1 MNYTNILKSVTQRL
15 PLPNQVRNS
24 ARGYAY
30 AVDSWTLLDRFLLLG
45 SEDGTY
51 YVSPQKL
58 TVEHADNLINLIKTD
73 GEAVVSKI
81 VQVSVGGKAPKNDP
95 AIFALALAASYGDES
110 TRSAAL
116 DALPRVCRTGT
127 HLFQFAEAVSSMRG
141 WGRGLRKAVGR
152 WYNSQPVEALELAAV
167 KYVQR
172 NGWSHR
178 DLLRLAHPKPVDEG
192 HRSLYKWIVDGEIEG
207 NLPLVSASSALVGL
221 SAKEAATLIRE
232 NRIPREAVPT
242 SLLAEAEVW
251 EALLE
256 AMPITALIR
265 NLGTLTKVGALHGSN
280 LRKVTKQLTD
290 AERLRLGRVH
300 PLAILNALAT
310 YASGGGVRSGAQW
323 EPITAVVDALNQA
336 FYAAFVAARATGK
349 RLLIG
354 LDVSGSMV
362 GTRVAGMAALDCR
375 RACGA
380 MALVAAAVED
390 APTFVAFDTESYPL
404 TLSRN
409 RRLDDVV
416 DLLARTGGGGT
427 DCALPIK
434 YAIKNKIEVDAF
446 VIYTDSETWAGS
458 EHPVAALQR
467 YRNTMRIPAKMVVVA
482 MAANRF
488 SIGDQRDPN
497 MLNVVGLDP
506 TVPAVIEQFLA

>member
-1 MNYTNILKSVTQRL
+1 
-15 PLPNQVRNS
+15 
-24 ARGYAY
+24 
-30 AVDSWTLLDRFLLLG
+30 
-45 SEDGTY
+45 
-51 YVSPQKL
+51 
-58 TVEHADNLINLIKTD
+58 
-73 GEAVVSKI
+73 
-81 VQVSVGGKAPKNDP
+81 
-95 AIFALALAASYGDES
+95 
-110 TRSAAL
+110 
-116 DALPRVCRTGT
+116 
-127 HLFQFAEAVSSMRG
+127 
-141 WGRGLRKAVGR
+141 
-152 WYNSQPVEALELAAV
+152 
-167 KYVQR
+167 
-172 NGWSHR
+172 
-178 DLLRLAHPKPVDEG
+178 LAHPKPVDEG
-192 HRSLYKWIVDGEIEG
+192 HRALYKWIVDAELPHASSGERGPEG
-207 NLPLVSASSALVGL
+207 EGFALIRASSALAGL
-221 SAKEAATLIRE
+221 SVEDACVQIRE
-232 NRIPREAVPT
+232 NQIPREAIPT
-242 SLLAEAEVW
+242 HLLAEASVW
-251 EALLE
+251 EALAE
-256 AMPITALIR
+256 DMPITALIR
-265 NLGTLTKVGALHGSN
+265 NLGTLTKVGALTRSN
-280 LRKVTKQLTD
+280 LFKVTKQLTD

-300 PLAILNALAT
+300 PLAILDALAT
-310 YASGGGVRSGAQW
+310 YSSGGGVRSRAQW

-336 FYAAFVAARATGK
+336 FYAAFVAAKPTGK

-362 GTRVAGMAALDCR
+362 GTKVAGMAALDCR

-506 TVPAVIEQFLA
+506 TVPAVIEQFLAT